1 MKLKKILPWPPQYCT
16 RVLYSIPYYY
26 HIALQQFLTLHEL
39 FLSFIRITFLV
50 GKNHCDYPGILK
62 NGWPF
67 TRFYTM
73 TIWQIWP
80 KLAAFHTHNTVL
92 PESKVMP
99 ARCDAMRDVWQ
110 NSEHFTLLSCGESAR
125 FQNKIITNGS
135 FLGGSTQYVA
145 KLGMHWKLI
154 WSAIAG
160 VGKLRDCKFKLLV
173 KIIFVNNN
181 NK

>member
-16 RVLYSIPYYY
+16 RVLYTVQYTILLPYSPPAVFVFAWVVSFFHTNY
-26 HIALQQFLTLHEL
+26 
-39 FLSFIRITFLV
+39 LSRRKGPLWLPWHPEKWV
-50 GKNHCDYPGILK
+50 
-62 NGWPF
+62 
-67 TRFYTM
+67 
-73 TIWQIWP
+73 
-80 KLAAFHTHNTVL
+80 AFHALLSYDDNLADLTKTVL

-135 FLGGSTQYVA
+135 FLGRSTQYVA
-145 KLGMHWKLI
+145 KLGMHRKLI